1 MKIAE
6 QESLSEYR
14 KRHDINRNH
23 SKRLDVL
30 LKSNALCRQH
40 VPAVGNCFFE
50 AVSRQTTEK
59 IDAITLRQLL
69 CNHIEENANYYG
81 EFLNSAEDN
90 LCNEIEL
97 LRQEDSWQNN
107 LSDTMPLAIAN
118 LLAVTVKIYS
128 SNPDQ
133 PVVVITPS
141 LTETYEKQEITLA
154 YLCGLQLE
162 SENELEICDDLDCQ
176 PSTADITIEY
186 SNENTSGTPSKVQ
199 NPLRDDEIITPRKQA
214 KYQSPKKRRLT
225 RKKIANPESWKKN
238 IRKIKCQS
246 GMEYVSDTGKT
257 VKARSIKKHAC
268 SKCRFR
274 CADKLSEDERLAL
287 FNNYWNLK
295 SYERQRDYISSRVL
309 ERNSIGSPSKK
320 RSRSKTIPVLFPI
333 KEENTVHNRTPTEDL
348 NIIRAHIEAFP
359 VVESHYTRKDTNRK
373 YLDSDL
379 TIRKMYDL
387 YKDECHDQQKRC
399 VKEHVYRNI
408 FCSEYNMSFH
418 KPKKD
423 QCLICHN
430 YNTMIETGNTDEAV
444 KRIYTEHQQRKVR
457 GREEKQIDKEIA
469 KKDKSYQA
477 VTFDLEAVLPT
488 PCSLVS
494 QVYYKRKLS
503 CYNLSFYSLGDNKG
517 TCYLWN
523 ETEGERGSCEV
534 ASCLHKYITSLPP
547 YVRHI
552 SFYSDN
558 CMGQNRNKFV
568 AAALLY
574 SVKVNKHINII
585 DQKYLETGH
594 THMEC
599 DSMHAAIEHAKRKT
613 NIYIPSQWDT
623 VIHMARRNNP
633 YVVIPLKYWDI
644 LDFKSLQKENY
655 KNMEQN
661 KKGEKVRWREIK
673 QLQFRKETPNIIYY
687 KYSFRE
693 EFNEIACKVVTR
705 GRQKLVDNLA
715 VSSKYKER
723 LPITEAKKADLLSL
737 CQSGIIPADCVQFYK
752 SLPTKKGKKD
762 RLPEPDV
769 EEQDQDSD

>member
-1 MKIAE
+1 MSSDEQWSDWSEANYIDWEDLQKVYIAERIPESDMNEVIADHTDHDDSSSTEETSEWSSDDGRWDMNVHQYHQYLRNEPCRRIGTILRSEEWNDTDVLNIQNIEMIAREPIFPRTSSPEVEYAALSMEDKIVEENLIECPDENETAIEYSSEEIISSSDEYVPTKSDISSSDSSSCINVSESSDGFEVVNSKKRRRCKKKPKCLFESKTRKPIKQLEKSKLSGQKEDIFIEMKIAE

-50 AVSRQTTEK
+50 AVSKQTTEK

-154 YLCGLQLE
+154 YLCVPGHEHYDSVKKRVKGLQLE

-199 NPLRDDEIITPRKQA
+199 ILLRDDEIITPRKQA

-320 RSRSKTIPVLFPI
+320 RKQVARTFTFIVEGQSVRVCKMFFTATLGISRKTIETALKKKQNNSSPI
-333 KEENTVHNRTPTEDL
+333 SDKRGKHSAHNRTPTEDL

-373 YLDSDL
+373 YL
-379 TIRKMYDL
+379 T
-387 YKDECHDQQKRC
+387 
-399 VKEHVYRNI
+399 
-408 FCSEYNMSFH
+408 
-418 KPKKD
+418 
-423 QCLICHN
+423 LI
-430 YNTMIETGNTDEAV
+430 
-444 KRIYTEHQQRKVR
+444 
-457 GREEKQIDKEIA
+457 
-469 KKDKSYQA
+469 
-477 VTFDLEAVLPT
+477 
-488 PCSLVS
+488 
-494 QVYYKRKLS
+494 
-503 CYNLSFYSLGDNKG
+503 
-517 TCYLWN
+517 
-523 ETEGERGSCEV
+523 
-534 ASCLHKYITSLPP
+534 
-547 YVRHI
+547 
-552 SFYSDN
+552 
-558 CMGQNRNKFV
+558 
-568 AAALLY
+568 
-574 SVKVNKHINII
+574 
-585 DQKYLETGH
+585 
-594 THMEC
+594 
-599 DSMHAAIEHAKRKT
+599 
-613 NIYIPSQWDT
+613 
-623 VIHMARRNNP
+623 
-633 YVVIPLKYWDI
+633 
-644 LDFKSLQKENY
+644 
-655 KNMEQN
+655 
-661 KKGEKVRWREIK
+661 
-673 QLQFRKETPNIIYY
+673 
-687 KYSFRE
+687 
-693 EFNEIACKVVTR
+693 
-705 GRQKLVDNLA
+705 
-715 VSSKYKER
+715 
-723 LPITEAKKADLLSL
+723 
-737 CQSGIIPADCVQFYK
+737 
-752 SLPTKKGKKD
+752 
-762 RLPEPDV
+762 
-769 EEQDQDSD
+769 